1 MSELR
6 RFSIDFELGSIKD
19 SLTITEQ
26 SSGLTEIS
34 QDDGNSECRHELSI
48 EKLGNLVEDLQLSPT
63 DDPFTKLCQ
72 LARGGKSQ
80 EILNAL
86 HAGDY
91 PVSYVWP

>member
-26 SSGLTEIS
+26 SSGLTEVA
-34 QDDGNSECRHELSI
+34 QDDGNSECRHELSA
-48 EKLGNLVEDLQLSPT
+48 EKLRFLAEDLQLSPT
-63 DDPFTKLCQ
+63 DDPFITLCQ
-72 LARGGKSQ
+72 FATDGKSQ
-80 EILNAL
+80 KILNAL